1 MRDKRRKRTRE
12 AKRRSER
19 RTIDRIMRA
28 AFMGENMYIM
38 SALLIWENTK
48 TPVSIRD
55 HQGNEIVRFMMNR
68 KSLNQM
74 IRYRSELSPRE
85 ALEFFQ
91 EHKAHAIY
99 PKIS

>member
-38 SALLIWENTK
+38 SALLIWENTR
-48 TPVSIRD
+48 TPVSLRD
-55 HQGNEIVRFMMNR
+55 SRGNEIVRFLLTKNA
-68 KSLNQM
+68 LNQ
-74 IRYRSELSPRE
+74 IRHSTELSPRE
-85 ALEFFQ
+85 ALAFLQ